1 MGGGKWGG
9 ERDGLLSYLLPPTLK
24 TAMLDSIR
32 SFFADKMA
40 PPAPAPT
47 PDGSEESSVAR
58 GHPSLQVAACA
69 LLLEIAYADDEFADS
84 ERAHLENA
92 VQRHFGLE
100 PDTAQQLIEFSD
112 RTRRR
117 QVDLH
122 QFTRLIT
129 ESYTMA
135 QKMVLLETMWG
146 LVYADGVVAEHET
159 YLMRKL
165 CNLLDVKHA
174 YLSEAKRRA
183 KPK

>member
-1 MGGGKWGG
+1 
-9 ERDGLLSYLLPPTLK
+9 
-24 TAMLDSIR
+24 MLDSIR

-40 PPAPAPT
+40 PPALGPTTTPAPE
-47 PDGSEESSVAR
+47 GSEESSVAR

>member
-1 MGGGKWGG
+1 
-9 ERDGLLSYLLPPTLK
+9 
-24 TAMLDSIR
+24 MLDALK
-32 SFFADKMA
+32 SFFSDKMA
-40 PPAPAPT
+40 APEAA
-47 PDGSEESSVAR
+47 DESGESTA

-100 PDTAQQLIEFSD
+100 PDTAQQLIEFSA

-117 QVDLH
+117 QVDLY

>member
-1 MGGGKWGG
+1 
-9 ERDGLLSYLLPPTLK
+9 
-24 TAMLDSIR
+24 MLDALK
-32 SFFADKMA
+32 SFFSDKMA
-40 PPAPAPT
+40 APEAA
-47 PDGSEESSVAR
+47 DESGESTA

-100 PDTAQQLIEFSD
+100 PDTAQQLIEFCD

-117 QVDLH
+117 QVDLY

>member
-1 MGGGKWGG
+1 MGGG
-9 ERDGLLSYLLPPTLK
+9 EESRDGLLSYLLPPTSYLK
-24 TAMLDSIR
+24 RPMLDSIR

-40 PPAPAPT
+40 PPAPASAPE
-47 PDGSEESSVAR
+47 GSEESSVAR

>member
-1 MGGGKWGG
+1 
-9 ERDGLLSYLLPPTLK
+9 
-24 TAMLDSIR
+24 MLDSIR

-40 PPAPAPT
+40 PPALGPTTTPAPE
-47 PDGSEESSVAR
+47 GSEESSVAR

-117 QVDLH
+117 QVDLY

>member
-1 MGGGKWGG
+1 
-9 ERDGLLSYLLPPTLK
+9 
-24 TAMLDSIR
+24 MLDSIR

-40 PPAPAPT
+40 APDPAPAPA
-47 PDGSEESSVAR
+47 PEGSEAGSVAR

-100 PDTAQQLIEFSD
+100 PDTAQQLIDFSD
-112 RTRRR
+112 RERRR
-117 QVDLH
+117 QVDLY
-122 QFTRLIT
+122 QFTRFIT

-165 CNLLDVKHA
+165 CSLLDVKPA

-183 KPK
+183 EPK

>member
-1 MGGGKWGG
+1 MAYFPTSN
-9 ERDGLLSYLLPPTLK
+9 LQPPTSYFLLPNFLLTRP
-24 TAMLDSIR
+24 MLDSIR
-32 SFFADKMA
+32 SFFADKIA
-40 PPAPAPT
+40 PAPAPE
-47 PDGSEESSVAR
+47 GSEESSVAR

-92 VQRHFGLE
+92 VQRHFGLDPE
-100 PDTAQQLIEFSD
+100 TAQQLIEFSD
-112 RTRRR
+112 RERRR

-122 QFTRLIT
+122 QFPRLIT

-146 LVYADGVVAEHET
+146 LVYADSVVAEHET

-165 CNLLDVKHA
+165 CNLLDVKPA

-183 KPK
+183 QPK

>member
-1 MGGGKWGG
+1 
-9 ERDGLLSYLLPPTLK
+9 
-24 TAMLDSIR
+24 MLDSIR

-40 PPAPAPT
+40 AAPAPE
-47 PDGSEESSVAR
+47 GSEESSVARGR

-92 VQRHFGLE
+92 VQRHFGLDHE
-100 PDTAQQLIEFSD
+100 TAQQLIEFSD
-112 RTRRR
+112 RERRR
-117 QVDLH
+117 QVDLY

-146 LVYADGVVAEHET
+146 LVYADSVVAEHET

-165 CNLLDVKHA
+165 CNLLDVKPA
-174 YLSEAKRRA
+174 YLSEAKKRVEPR
-183 KPK
+183 

>member
-1 MGGGKWGG
+1 
-9 ERDGLLSYLLPPTLK
+9 
-24 TAMLDSIR
+24 MLDALK
-32 SFFADKMA
+32 SFFSDKMA
-40 PPAPAPT
+40 APEAA
-47 PDGSEESSVAR
+47 DESGESTA

-92 VQRHFGLE
+92 VQRHFGLDHE
-100 PDTAQQLIEFSD
+100 PAQQLIEFSD
-112 RTRRR
+112 RERRR
-117 QVDLH
+117 QADLY

-129 ESYTMA
+129 ESYNMA

-165 CNLLDVKHA
+165 CNLLDVKPA
-174 YLSEAKRRA
+174 YLSEARRRA
-183 KPK
+183 EPK